1 MVDINPNFPAHE
13 QHLKFPVQRNI
24 TMVHKGVPESPPPLS
39 KAPTPWPSLPPLF
52 KIFVFPPL
60 LSVPPP
66 FKVFKTVS
74 PTLTQCHTALI
85 RPTNFLWFKQMSKGR
100 FYQSNCQFY
109 QKSIFNLLNSFTNHN
124 LLDIFSFI
132 FRQLRMTF
140 FHKIMVAEE
149 NNSSSNA

>member
-24 TMVHKGVPESPPPLS
+24 TIVRKGVPESPPFLRH
-39 KAPTPWPSLPPLF
+39 
-52 KIFVFPPL
+52 PPL

-85 RPTNFLWFKQMSKGR
+85 RPTNFLWFKQISKGR